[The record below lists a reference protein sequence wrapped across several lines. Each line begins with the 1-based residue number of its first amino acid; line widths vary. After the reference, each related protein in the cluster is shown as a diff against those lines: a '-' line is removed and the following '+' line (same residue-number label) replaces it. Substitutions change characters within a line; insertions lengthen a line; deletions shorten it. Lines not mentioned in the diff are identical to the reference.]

1 MTSTQPDETGGD
13 GSGGVLGWF
22 RRNEEETRR
31 ASFLERYGGVV
42 LLGAMIVIFA
52 ITLPGKFLTYD
63 NLIGIVGNQTIGGIV
78 ALGLLLPL
86 AAGVFDI
93 SIGGVMTV
101 GIVLVTWLFQT
112 TGGDMPIPA
121 AILITLAAGLLAG
134 VINAGLV
141 VKAKVDP
148 FIATIGTSSVFLG
161 ISELIA
167 NGETIARD
175 IPSAFTSIGRTEVFD
190 VPLTTVYLIVLAVIV
205 WYTLDHTPFGRKVY
219 ATGAGREAAR
229 LSGVPTSKIIF
240 ITFLISALF
249 ATLAAVVYAARLG
262 SGPPNTG
269 ASYLL
274 PAYASA
280 FLGSTMIKPGR
291 FNVPGLI
298 VALFIVAVGING
310 LQLYGIPFWVVDTYQ
325 GLALIVAVVLAKTS
339 TTRSAKRAKR
349 EKQQGSGTGTGAVE
363 GAARA

>member
-1 MTSTQPDETGGD
+1 MSERKR
-13 GSGGVLGWF
+13 S
-22 RRNEEETRR
+22 
-31 ASFLERYGGVV
+31 ASFFERYGGVV
-42 LLGAMIVIFA
+42 LLAAMILLFTV
-52 ITLPGKFLTYD
+52 TLPGKFLTYN
-63 NLIGIVGNQTIGGIV
+63 NLIAVVSNQTIGGIV

-93 SIGGVMTV
+93 SIGGVITLSV
-101 GIVLVTWLFQT
+101 VLVTWLFQT
-112 TGGDMPIPA
+112 TGGDMPIPL
-121 AILITLAAGLLAG
+121 AILITLIAGLVAG
-134 VINAGLV
+134 SLNAGLV
-141 VKAKVDP
+141 VIAKVDP

-167 NGETIARD
+167 NGETIAHN
-175 IPSAFTSIGRTEVFD
+175 IPHAFTTIGRTEIFE
-190 VPLTTVYLIVLAVIV
+190 VPITTVYLIVLALIV
-205 WYTLDHTPFGRKVY
+205 WYVLDHTPFGRNLY

-229 LSGVPTSKIIF
+229 LSGVPTRRIIF
-240 ITFLISALF
+240 TTFLVSALF
-249 ATLAAVVYAARLG
+249 ATIAGVVYGSRLG

-325 GLALIVAVVLAKTS
+325 GVVLIVAVVLARTKTS
-339 TTRSAKRAKR
+339 RKAKRRK
-349 EKQQGSGTGTGAVE
+349 STTGTPAPE
-363 GAARA
+363 GAQA

>member
-1 MTSTQPDETGGD
+1 VTD
-13 GSGGVLGWF
+13 
-22 RRNEEETRR
+22 EETRR

-42 LLGAMIVIFA
+42 LLAAMIVLFSV
-52 ITLPGKFLTYD
+52 TLPGKFFTYD
-63 NLIGIVGNQTIGGIV
+63 NLIGVVGNQTIGGIV

-101 GIVLVTWLFQT
+101 SVVLVTWLFQT
-112 TGGDMPIPA
+112 TGGDIPIPV
-121 AILITLAAGLLAG
+121 AILLTLLAGLVAG
-134 VINAGLV
+134 VINALLV
-141 VKAKVDP
+141 VRAKVDP

-161 ISELIA
+161 ISEVIA
-167 NGETIARD
+167 NGETISKN
-175 IPSAFTSIGRTEVFD
+175 IPSAFTAIGRTEIFE
-190 VPLTTVYLIVLAVIV
+190 VPLTTVYLIVLAVAV
-205 WYTLDHTPFGRKVY
+205 WYLLDHTPFGRNLY

-229 LSGVPTSKIIF
+229 LSGVPTSKIIA
-240 ITFLISALF
+240 ISFLASALF
-249 ATLAAVVYAARLG
+249 ATLAGVVYAARLG

-280 FLGSTMIKPGR
+280 FLGSTMIRPGR

-325 GLALIVAVVLAKTS
+325 GLVLIVAVVLARARTSRKPKKVKTS
-339 TTRSAKRAKR
+339 TNPPEAESAPA
-349 EKQQGSGTGTGAVE
+349 
-363 GAARA
+363 

>member
-1 MTSTQPDETGGD
+1 MNRSEPVPE
-13 GSGGVLGWF
+13 GSGGNDDGQGGSGGFLGWF
-22 RRNEEETRR
+22 RRDEGETRQ

-42 LLGAMIVIFA
+42 LLALMIVIFT

-101 GIVLVTWLFQT
+101 AIVLVTWLFQT
-112 TGGDMPIPA
+112 TGGDIPIPA
-121 AILITLAAGLLAG
+121 AILITLIAGLCAG
-134 VINAGLV
+134 VINGLLV

-148 FIATIGTSSVFLG
+148 FIATIGTSSVFVG
-161 ISELIA
+161 ISQLIA

-175 IPSAFTSIGRTEVFD
+175 IPSAFTSIGRTEIFD
-190 VPLTTVYLIVLAVIV
+190 VPLTTVYLIVLAIGV
-205 WYTLDHTPFGRKVY
+205 WYLLDHTPFGRKVY

-229 LSGVPTSKIIF
+229 LSGVPTNRIIF
-240 ITFLISALF
+240 TTFLISALF
-249 ATLAAVVYAARLG
+249 ATIAAVVYAARLG

-310 LQLYGIPFWVVDTYQ
+310 LQLYGIPFWVVETYQ
-325 GLALIVAVVLAKTS
+325 GLALIVAVVLARSTS
-339 TTRSAKRAKR
+339 NKSNRRAKQ
-349 EKQQGSGTGTGAVE
+349 KQQQAGAT
-363 GAARA
+363 A

>member
-1 MTSTQPDETGGD
+1 VSERKR
-13 GSGGVLGWF
+13 S
-22 RRNEEETRR
+22 
-31 ASFLERYGGVV
+31 ASFFERYGGVV
-42 LLGAMIVIFA
+42 LLAAMILLFTV
-52 ITLPGKFLTYD
+52 TLPGKFLTYN
-63 NLIGIVGNQTIGGIV
+63 NLIAVVSNQTIGGIV

-93 SIGGVMTV
+93 SIGGVITLSV
-101 GIVLVTWLFQT
+101 VLVTWLFQT
-112 TGGDMPIPA
+112 TGGDMPIPL
-121 AILITLAAGLLAG
+121 AILITLIAGLAAGS
-134 VINAGLV
+134 VNAGLV
-141 VKAKVDP
+141 VIAKVDP

-167 NGETIARD
+167 NGETIAHN
-175 IPSAFTSIGRTEVFD
+175 IPHAFTTIGRTEIFE
-190 VPLTTVYLIVLAVIV
+190 VPITTVYLIVLALIV
-205 WYTLDHTPFGRKVY
+205 WYVLDHTPFGRNLY

-229 LSGVPTSKIIF
+229 LSGVPTRRIIF
-240 ITFLISALF
+240 TTFLVSALF
-249 ATLAAVVYAARLG
+249 ATIAGVVYGSRLG

-325 GLALIVAVVLAKTS
+325 GVVLIVAVVLARTKTS
-339 TTRSAKRAKR
+339 RKAKRRK
-349 EKQQGSGTGTGAVE
+349 STTGTPAPE
-363 GAARA
+363 GAQA

>member
-1 MTSTQPDETGGD
+1 VSERKR
-13 GSGGVLGWF
+13 S
-22 RRNEEETRR
+22 
-31 ASFLERYGGVV
+31 ASFFERYGGVV
-42 LLGAMIVIFA
+42 LLAAMILLFTV
-52 ITLPGKFLTYD
+52 TLPGKFLTYN
-63 NLIGIVGNQTIGGIV
+63 NLIAVVSNQTIGGIV

-93 SIGGVMTV
+93 SIGGVITLSV
-101 GIVLVTWLFQT
+101 VLVTWLFQT
-112 TGGDMPIPA
+112 TGGDMPIPL
-121 AILITLAAGLLAG
+121 AILITLIAGLAAGS
-134 VINAGLV
+134 VNAGLV
-141 VKAKVDP
+141 VIAKVDP

-167 NGETIARD
+167 NGETIAHN
-175 IPSAFTSIGRTEVFD
+175 IPHAFTTIGRTEIFE
-190 VPLTTVYLIVLAVIV
+190 VPITTVYLIVLALIV
-205 WYTLDHTPFGRKVY
+205 WYVLDHTPFGRNLY

-229 LSGVPTSKIIF
+229 LSGVPTRRIIF
-240 ITFLISALF
+240 TTFLVSALF
-249 ATLAAVVYAARLG
+249 ATIAGVVYGSRLG

-325 GLALIVAVVLAKTS
+325 GVVLIVAVVLARTKTS
-339 TTRSAKRAKR
+339 RKGKRQK
-349 EKQQGSGTGTGAVE
+349 STTGTPAPE
-363 GAARA
+363 GAQA

>member
-1 MTSTQPDETGGD
+1 MSERKR
-13 GSGGVLGWF
+13 S
-22 RRNEEETRR
+22 
-31 ASFLERYGGVV
+31 ASFFERYGGVV
-42 LLGAMIVIFA
+42 LLAAMVVLFA
-52 ITLPGKFLTYD
+52 VTLPGKFLTYD
-63 NLIGIVGNQTIGGIV
+63 NLIGVVSNQTIGGIV

-93 SIGGVMTV
+93 SIGGVMTLAV
-101 GIVLVTWLFQT
+101 VVVTWLFQT
-112 TGGDMPIPA
+112 TGGDMPIPL
-121 AILITLAAGLLAG
+121 AILITLLAGLAAGG
-134 VINAGLV
+134 VNACLV
-141 VKAKVDP
+141 VFAKVDP

-161 ISELIA
+161 LSEVIA
-167 NGETIARD
+167 NGETIAKN
-175 IPSAFTSIGRTEVFD
+175 IPHSFTAIGRTEIFE
-190 VPLTTVYLIVLAVIV
+190 VPITTIYLIVLALIV
-205 WYTLDHTPFGRKVY
+205 WYLLDHTPFGRNLY

-229 LSGVPTSKIIF
+229 LSGVPTSKVIF
-240 ITFLISALF
+240 ITFLASALF
-249 ATLAAVVYAARLG
+249 ATIAGVVYGARLG

-325 GLALIVAVVLAKTS
+325 GLVLIVAVVLARTKTS
-339 TTRSAKRAKR
+339 RKAKRDDATV
-349 EKQQGSGTGTGAVE
+349 GTAPPE
-363 GAARA
+363 GVPA

>member
-1 MTSTQPDETGGD
+1 VSERKR
-13 GSGGVLGWF
+13 S
-22 RRNEEETRR
+22 
-31 ASFLERYGGVV
+31 ASFFERYGGVV
-42 LLGAMIVIFA
+42 LLAAMIVLFTV
-52 ITLPGKFLTYD
+52 TLPGKFLTYD
-63 NLIGIVGNQTIGGIV
+63 NLISVVSNQTIGGIV

-93 SIGGVMTV
+93 SIGGVMTLAV
-101 GIVLVTWLFQT
+101 VLVTWLFQT
-112 TGGDMPIPA
+112 TGGGMPIPL
-121 AILITLAAGLLAG
+121 AIVITLLAG
-134 VINAGLV
+134 IAAGGLNAGLV
-141 VKAKVDP
+141 VFAKVDP

-161 ISELIA
+161 LSEVIA
-167 NGETIARD
+167 NGETIAHN
-175 IPSAFTSIGRTEVFD
+175 IPHAFTSIGRTEIFE
-190 VPLTTVYLIVLAVIV
+190 VPITTVYLIVLALIV
-205 WYTLDHTPFGRKVY
+205 WYVLDHTPFGRNLY

-240 ITFLISALF
+240 ITFLASALF
-249 ATLAAVVYAARLG
+249 ATIAGVVYAARLG

-280 FLGSTMIKPGR
+280 FLGSTIIKPGR

-325 GLALIVAVVLAKTS
+325 GVVLIVAVVLARTKTS
-339 TTRSAKRAKR
+339 RKAKAKRDK
-349 EKQQGSGTGTGAVE
+349 STTGTSAPE
-363 GAARA
+363 GAPA

>member
-1 MTSTQPDETGGD
+1 VSTTTETEDRPRDAEEERSTSAFL
-13 GSGGVLGWF
+13 SWF
-22 RRNEEETRR
+22 RRGEEETRR
-31 ASFLERYGGVV
+31 ASWLERYGGVV
-42 LLGAMIVIFA
+42 LLAAMIVVFSV
-52 ITLPGKFLTYD
+52 TLPGKFLTYD
-63 NLIGIVGNQTIGGIV
+63 NLIGIVTVQTVGGIV

-93 SIGGVMTV
+93 SIGGIMTV
-101 GIVLVTWLFQT
+101 AIVLVTWLFQT
-112 TGGDMPIPA
+112 TGGDMPIPV
-121 AILITLAAGLLAG
+121 AILITLAAGLVAG
-134 VINAGLV
+134 FVNGGLV
-141 VKAKVDP
+141 IKARVDP

-175 IPSAFTSIGRTEVFD
+175 IPAAFTDIGRTEVLD
-190 VPLTTVYLIVLAVIV
+190 LPLSIVYLAVLAAIV
-205 WYTLDHTPFGRKVY
+205 WYVLDHTPFGRHVY

-229 LSGVPTSKIIF
+229 LSGVRTDRIIF

-249 ATLAAVVYAARLG
+249 ATIAAVVYAARLG

-269 ASYLL
+269 AHYLL

-325 GLALIVAVVLAKTS
+325 GLALILAVVLA
-339 TTRSAKRAKR
+339 RARMRK
-349 EKQQGSGTGTGAVE
+349 KA
-363 GAARA
+363 

>member
-1 MTSTQPDETGGD
+1 MSD
-13 GSGGVLGWF
+13 
-22 RRNEEETRR
+22 RRRQ
-31 ASFLERYGGVV
+31 ASLLERYGGVA
-42 LLGAMIVIFA
+42 LLAAMIVLFT
-52 ITLPGKFLTYD
+52 ITLPGKFFTYD

-93 SIGGVMTV
+93 SIGGVMTLGV
-101 GIVLVTWLFQT
+101 VLVTWLFQT
-112 TGGDMPIPA
+112 TGSDIPIPV
-121 AILITLAAGLLAG
+121 AILLSLLAGLLAG
-134 VINAGLV
+134 VVNAILV
-141 VKAKVDP
+141 VKTKVDP

-167 NGETIARD
+167 NGETIAKD
-175 IPSAFTSIGRTEVFD
+175 IPSAFTQIGRAEVFE
-190 VPLTTVYLIVLAVIV
+190 VPITLFYLLVLAIGV
-205 WYTLDHTPFGRKVY
+205 WYVLEHTPFGRNLY

-229 LSGVPTSKIIF
+229 LSGVPTNRIIF
-240 ITFLISALF
+240 ITFLVSAVF
-249 ATLAAVVYAARLG
+249 ATIAAVVYAARLG

-325 GLALIVAVVLAKTS
+325 GLVLIAAVVLARMKTS
-339 TTRSAKRAKR
+339 RKAKAKDEIGEPGSPAAERA
-349 EKQQGSGTGTGAVE
+349 
-363 GAARA
+363 AA